1 MSTDLNKQVDDLYK
15 ILQIVDTS
23 RPISNSLHMG
33 VLNNTLHSEFSAQ
46 KSPSEGIL
54 LSNSVREVKFLH

>member
-46 KSPSEGIL
+46 KSPSKCIL
-54 LSNSVREVKFLH
+54 LSNSVKEVKFLH

>member
-33 VLNNTLHSEFSAQ
+33 VLNNC
-46 KSPSEGIL
+46 L
-54 LSNSVREVKFLH
+54 LYTSRCV

>member
-54 LSNSVREVKFLH
+54 L